1 VGVEKLMK
9 FNEKILG
16 WVVIVIV
23 FGIVALSYKFSW
35 GIYILYPLF
44 IITILFS
51 LVSDIISYKKVYYC
65 KERKLSIK
73 VSYYRYI
80 ENIILILL
88 LILNFNTISE
98 KEKGIFIFFIIFFV
112 IDLPIEYIKNYKIY
126 FLENGIFIDAF
137 VFNKKVIP
145 YSKIEKLNF
154 IEYQKGNFL
163 LDIQLEKSFDTKD
176 HEYKIKEKDKSDI
189 ISFIDD
195 FIDKEKIIETKEYKE
210 DKLW

>member
-1 VGVEKLMK
+1 MK

-16 WVVIVIV
+16 WVVIVLIW
-23 FGIVALSYKFSW
+23 GIGALSYKFSW
-35 GIYILYPLF
+35 VIYILYPLF
-44 IITILFS
+44 IITILFV
-51 LVSDIISYKKVYYC
+51 LVSDIISLKKGYYC
-65 KERKLSIK
+65 KEKKLSIK

-80 ENIILILL
+80 ENIIFILL
-88 LILNFNTISE
+88 LILNLNTTDVE
-98 KEKGIFIFFIIFFV
+98 KDRNIFILFIIFFIIN
-112 IDLPIEYIKNYKIY
+112 LAIEYIKNYKIY
-126 FLENGIFIDAF
+126 FLENGIFIDSF

-154 IEYQKGNFL
+154 IEYQKGKFL

-176 HEYKIKEKDKSDI
+176 HEYKIKEKDKRDI
-189 ISFIDD
+189 ISFIND